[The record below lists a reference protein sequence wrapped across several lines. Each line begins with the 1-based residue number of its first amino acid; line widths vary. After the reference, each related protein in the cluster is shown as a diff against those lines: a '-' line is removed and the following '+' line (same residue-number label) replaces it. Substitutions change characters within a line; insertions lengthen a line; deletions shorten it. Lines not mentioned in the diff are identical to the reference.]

1 MRAQLVRDLH
11 NYDPRVTNKSE
22 IGIPKF
28 HIRCPNISPFTY
40 DLDTIRNTCN
50 VFVSVLPLPLSSL
63 RLLFFDMPYHVWYFC
78 HYLKIPSPPPLLLS
92 DLPCQRWSLHHHY
105 PHHHHDHDHCHGK
118 GGGEQ
123 PGCFLGLDTAA
134 VALLR
139 LENSSSMSSI
149 HLKFCPSITSIH
161 VKVSYLPQV
170 ELAWQSWGHNTV
182 VNPRMEGM
190 AQMRVPASCCKG

>member
-105 PHHHHDHDHCHGK
+105 PHHHHHHHCHGK
-118 GGGEQ
+118 GGVFIITILTIIIIIIAMTKVEASSLVASWDSTQ
-123 PGCFLGLDTAA
+123 QRLHCCGLKT
-134 VALLR
+134 
-139 LENSSSMSSI
+139 
-149 HLKFCPSITSIH
+149 
-161 VKVSYLPQV
+161 PQV
-170 ELAWQSWGHNTV
+170 WVQFILNF
-182 VNPRMEGM
+182 
-190 AQMRVPASCCKG
+190 AQV

>member
-1 MRAQLVRDLH
+1 M
-11 NYDPRVTNKSE
+11 TWT
-22 IGIPKF
+22 
-28 HIRCPNISPFTY
+28 PFAI
-40 DLDTIRNTCN
+40 LAM
-50 VFVSVLPLPLSSL
+50 SL
-63 RLLFFDMPYHVWYFC
+63 YLFFHYHFHHWDCYSLTCHIMYDIFGIC

-105 PHHHHDHDHCHGK
+105 PHHHHHHHCHGK

-139 LENSSSMSSI
+139 LENSPSMSSI